1 MSRKHYNET
10 VEILN
15 EFAREAGIPGTLH
28 QQEKFD
34 AMVQHFANM
43 FAKDNPRF
51 DRGRFLAAVNR
62 FGE

>member
-1 MSRKHYNET
+1 MTRKHYNET

-15 EFAREAGIPGTLH
+15 EFAREAGVPGTLH

-51 DRGRFLAAVNR
+51 DRRRFLDAVDR